1 MQLGGDLESLEGALS
16 TGQHE
21 PKDRVIGAGKC
32 SALIKLLPHNSELF
46 VSHDTWD
53 DYQGMLRTYKLY
65 DLKFKTS
72 PIGQLCI
79 HILECAVY
87 LYYMYIHVL
96 FTVYHFNVYTSIHV
110 PIPHHALS

>member
-87 LYYMYIHVL
+87 ICTTCIYMCCLLCTISI
-96 FTVYHFNVYTSIHV
+96 FSNVYTSMPV
-110 PIPHHALS
+110 PIPH